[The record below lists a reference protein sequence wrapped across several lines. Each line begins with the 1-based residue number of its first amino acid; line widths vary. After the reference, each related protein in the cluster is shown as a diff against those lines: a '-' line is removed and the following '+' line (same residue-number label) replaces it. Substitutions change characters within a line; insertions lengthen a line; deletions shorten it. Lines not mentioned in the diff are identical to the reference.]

1 MPKGAHV
8 NLALINT
15 RVWAEIAIV
24 ALLAF
29 GAWWAYNAVYERGAE
44 SVQVKWDAEKRDQAE
59 QSAAVASGALATTK
73 ALSDS
78 LDKQR
83 STANAQI
90 TSLNN
95 SLAAAVAGLSNRAAR
110 PSESGLPRDPA
121 AESERCTGRELFRED
136 SAFLTREAARADRLA
151 VQLAQCKAAYDTAR
165 AAVN

>member
-1 MPKGAHV
+1 MPLASLSPRV
-8 NLALINT
+8 LLELALFA
-15 RVWAEIAIV
+15 VL
-24 ALLAF
+24 ALAGYF
-29 GAWWAYNAVYERGAE
+29 AYNWVYERGAE

-59 QSAAVASGALATTK
+59 QSAKVTSNALATTK

-95 SLAAAVAGLSNRAAR
+95 SLAAAVAGLSNRASR
-110 PSESGLPRDPA
+110 PSESGMPRDPA

-136 SAFLTREAARADRLA
+136 SAFLTRLAGEADQLA
-151 VQLAQCKAAYDTAR
+151 IQLAQCKAAYDTAR